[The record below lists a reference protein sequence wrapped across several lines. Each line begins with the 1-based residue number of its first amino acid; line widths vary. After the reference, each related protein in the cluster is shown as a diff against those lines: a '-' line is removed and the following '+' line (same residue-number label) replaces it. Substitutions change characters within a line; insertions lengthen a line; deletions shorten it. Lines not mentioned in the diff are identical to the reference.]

1 MPVHQRPLGRS
12 VLSPGIA
19 LACAILFIA
28 LTGLAAV
35 RLGIPVADLTR
46 DPASTMGVH
55 PFIGIVST
63 IGILLW
69 TATASICLFSAA
81 RARRGGSDEDAR
93 FLLCTGALTAM
104 LLVDDLFMLHEW
116 AFPLH
121 IGVLEEIVYGTY
133 MLIFLLY
140 YLRFRGPLADHGLA
154 LLLLACACFAASI
167 LCDQLVP
174 NEGLQYLVEDGFK
187 LTGITAWFLFHTR
200 ACSRTLDTAA
210 RANR

>member
-1 MPVHQRPLGRS
+1 MPARQRPFDRS
-12 VLSPGIA
+12 ALTPGLA
-19 LACAILFIA
+19 LVCAMLFIA
-28 LTGLAAV
+28 ATGLAAE

-46 DPASTMGVH
+46 DPASTLGVH

-63 IGILLW
+63 VGILLW

-81 RARRGGSDEDAR
+81 RARRRGADDDAR
-93 FLLCTGALTAM
+93 FLICTGALTSM

-116 AFPLH
+116 VFPLH

-133 MLIFLLY
+133 VLIFLAC
-140 YLRFRGPLADHGLA
+140 YLRFRSALADHGLA

-174 NEGLQYLVEDGFK
+174 NEGVQYLVEDGFK

-200 ACSRTLDTAA
+200 ACSRILD
-210 RANR
+210 